1 MTDYEGR
8 HTHPDSGDDESVPR
22 PRAEGVETVVV
33 AERGQWA
40 VDIVVVMDDGIVR
53 RRIGTYR
60 TEALARI
67 SANYIRRGADR
78 DIPGPING

>member
-8 HTHPDSGDDESVPR
+8 HTHPDSGGGESAPRSRAESVQ
-22 PRAEGVETVVV
+22 TVVV

-40 VDIVVVMDDGIVR
+40 VDILVVMDDGVVR

-60 TEALARI
+60 SEALARI
-67 SANYIRRGADR
+67 SANYIKRGADR